1 MIQRFVLLLLA
12 LLFVYSQGTDIEQEM
27 FERQRTKVTAGERTL
42 GKTLMGKSANSQ
54 WGRKGPRPSGT
65 SGPHSFIKESDKRNW
80 YQANKRS
87 TATEAIQSL
96 VNMKVIDEDSTLED
110 LLKMLRPS
118 DIYRM
123 KAPIRQA
130 PIRRPPMRRRNRKRL

>member
-54 WGRKGPRPSGT
+54 WGRTKRPSGT

-130 PIRRPPMRRRNRKRL
+130 PMRRRNRKRL